1 MSIPGTVS
9 VILDPSDCHNLLSA
23 PVRDEIKSYHIQELD
38 DVPYPSHS
46 DEMDEIKADIKQE
59 IEEESGN
66 VSSFH
71 SYTYI
76 SIE

>member
-1 MSIPGTVS
+1 MSLPGTIS

-23 PVRDEIKSYHIQELD
+23 PARDERKSYHIQELD

-71 SYTYI
+71 LI
-76 SIE
+76 SNSKF